1 MEKVSGGWIVVFI
14 TVSSFEEGEKIA
26 KALVNEKLAAC
37 INIIDGLKSIY
48 WWKGKVEESSEALLI
63 IKTRIDLFNEL
74 VDRVKELH
82 SYTVPEIIA
91 VPIIM
96 GYKGYMDWLN
106 SSVSK

>member
-1 MEKVSGGWIVVFI
+1 LQK
-14 TVSSFEEGEKIA
+14 T
-26 KALVNEKLAAC
+26 LVNEKLAAC
-37 INIIDGLKSIY
+37 VNIIDGLKSIY
-48 WWKGKVEESSEALLI
+48 WWKGKVEVSGEALLI

-74 VDRVKELH
+74 VDRMKELH
-82 SYTVPEIIA
+82 SYTAPEIIT

>member
-26 KALVNEKLAAC
+26 KALINEKLAAC
-37 INIIDGLKSIY
+37 INIIDRLKSVY
-48 WWKGKVEESSEALLI
+48 WWKGEVEESSEALLI
-63 IKTRIDLFNEL
+63 VKTRTDLFNKL

-91 VPIIM
+91 LPIIM
-96 GYKGYMDWLN
+96 GYKGYMDWLD
-106 SSVSK
+106 SSVSG